1 MKEILANNLT
11 DFFDSV
17 NIEAKRTYKGERYE
31 VWELSDVDYEK
42 ICDMT
47 EEEFNELAGNEDS
60 WWRYATGSVLM
71 YPKDKIKI
79 NNQDIIA
86 WKDSIYKN
94 KERREYSSLLE
105 YFCEHL
111 GVSLPRNIVA
121 CATDLAKYNN
131 MTMGELFMK
140 YEG

>member
-11 DFFDSV
+11 GFFGSA
-17 NIEAKRTYKGERYE
+17 NIEAKRTYKGKRYE
-31 VWELSDVDYEK
+31 VWELSDTDYEK

-47 EEEFNELAGNEDS
+47 EKGFEELAGNEGS

-71 YPKDKIKI
+71 FPKDKIRI

-86 WKDSIYKN
+86 WADSIYEDK
-94 KERREYSSLLE
+94 KVYEYPNLSE
-105 YFCEHL
+105 YLCNHL
-111 GVSLPRNIVA
+111 GISQPRNIVA
-121 CATDLAKYNN
+121 CAMDLAKYNN
-131 MTMGELFMK
+131 MTMGELFTK